1 MLLTFQT
8 LFQMEKLL
16 YYATYLAALSSIVVL
31 LFACLTNKNGLPR
44 SWPLLG
50 NMPALITNF
59 HRLLEWSTIVTE
71 RSGCTIHFKGSWL
84 LPFDMLAT
92 VDPANVQYTSST
104 KFSNFPRGEKS
115 RELFDVF
122 GDGYFNLDSKEWSN
136 HRRIFRAFFNH
147 KQFGEVSIK
156 KALEKV
162 EKGLIPILDKVA
174 NRGAEV
180 SDGTVIDLQ
189 EVFQRYTYDLTHSMV
204 TGFDPNSLSLQWP
217 NVPFSRFMNIAMEA
231 VFFRHFLPERVWRT
245 QRFFGLGQEGA
256 LKKAKEF
263 LNEFSAQRVAMKQ
276 NEMEGRG
283 NAGNDFDLLTT
294 YLTDHDKQFFLEAGS
309 GVLSGSVLSLLLAG
323 KDTTSAALTWFF
335 WLLARNPSVA
345 VKIKE
350 ELCNNIPKD
359 KAAHTLH
366 LFNQEE
372 LNKLVYLH
380 AALCETLR
388 LYPPVPFQTR
398 SAIEP
403 DILPTGHNV
412 IPGKTMIIIPLYI
425 MGRMT
430 SIWGKDSQE
439 FKPERWIMEKGGIK
453 HEPSHKFFTFNS
465 GPRICLGRELAF
477 VQMKAMAAAIIHNYD
492 VNVLEHARKPL
503 NSVILHM
510 KDGLHAKLTKRWD

>member
-1 MLLTFQT
+1 MLLTFQA

-16 YYATYLAALSSIVVL
+16 YYATFLAALSSIVVL
-31 LFACLTNKNGLPR
+31 LFVCLTNKNGLPR

-59 HRLLEWSTIVTE
+59 HRLLEWCTIVTE

-84 LPFDMLAT
+84 LPFDMLVT

-122 GDGYFNLDSKEWSN
+122 GEGYFNLDSKEWSN

-147 KQFGEVSIK
+147 KQFREVSIK

-162 EKGLIPILDKVA
+162 EKG
-174 NRGAEV
+174 
-180 SDGTVIDLQ
+180 
-189 EVFQRYTYDLTHSMV
+189 
-204 TGFDPNSLSLQWP
+204 FDPNSLSLQWP
-217 NVPFSRFMNIAMEA
+217 DVPYSRFMNIAMEA

-276 NEMEGRG
+276 NEMDGRG
-283 NAGNDFDLLTT
+283 NGGNDFDLLTT

-350 ELCNNIPKD
+350 ELCDNIPKD

-477 VQMKAMAAAIIHNYD
+477 VQMKVMAAAIIHNYD
-492 VNVLEHARKPL
+492 VNVLEQARKPL

-510 KDGLHAKLTKRWD
+510 KDGLHAKLTKKWD

>member
-1 MLLTFQT
+1 MLLTFQA

-16 YYATYLAALSSIVVL
+16 YHATFLAALSSVVVL

-44 SWPLLG
+44 SWPLIGPML
-50 NMPALITNF
+50 ALITNF
-59 HRLLEWSTIVTE
+59 HRLLEWSTMVVE
-71 RSGCTIHFKGSWL
+71 RSGCTIHLKGSWL
-84 LPFDMLAT
+84 LPFDMLVT

-122 GDGYFNLDSKEWSN
+122 GDGYFNHDSKEWSN

-174 NRGAEV
+174 NRGAGV

-189 EVFQRYTYDLTHSMV
+189 EVFQRYTYDLTHSLV

-217 NVPFSRFMNIAMEA
+217 KVPFSTFMNIAMEA
-231 VFFRHFLPERVWRT
+231 VFFRHFLPERVWRI
-245 QRFFGLGQEGA
+245 QRFFGLGREGA

-263 LNEFSAQRVAMKQ
+263 LNKFSAQRVAMKQ

-283 NAGNDFDLLTT
+283 N
-294 YLTDHDKQFFLEAGS
+294 H
-309 GVLSGSVLSLLLAG
+309 G

-335 WLLARNPSVA
+335 WLLAGNPSVA
-345 VKIKE
+345 EKIKE
-350 ELCNNIPKD
+350 ELCNNISKD
-359 KAAHTLH
+359 KAAVTLH

-412 IPGKTMIIIPLYI
+412 IPGKTLIIVPLYI

-439 FKPERWIMEKGGIK
+439 FKPERWITEKGGIK

-477 VQMKAMAAAIIHNYD
+477 VQMKIMAAAIIHNYD
-492 VNVLEHARKPL
+492 VNVLEQDRKPL
-503 NSVILHM
+503 NSVVLHM